1 MKYRLKPGTTKKLRE
16 QYYLIMLFGGVIWIL
31 MATLFYTDENPQ
43 TFLIYLTASFV
54 LIPYLIVKKV
64 KPYFQ
69 NLNMNVENAYFEVK
83 NDQIAFNHF
92 DNLKKFGREKIEFKI
107 SDIVHVKKA
116 FRKDNTVNKITLTLK
131 NKTKVII
138 EDFDSMENLIEMIF
152 SESESVVN
160 RTK

>member
-16 QYYLIMLFGGVIWIL
+16 QYYLIMLFWGVIWIL

-43 TFLIYLTASFV
+43 TFLIYLTASLV

-69 NLNMNVENAYFEVK
+69 NLNMNVESAYFEVK
-83 NDQIAFNHF
+83 NDQIVFNHF
-92 DNLKKFGREKIEFKI
+92 DNLKKFAREKIEFNI

-116 FRKDNTVNKITLTLK
+116 FRKGNTVNKITLTLK

-152 SESESVVN
+152 SESESVIN